1 MRPDFRGGKTKAC
14 SSHRG
19 GISVRH
25 LVTRGINCLSH
36 SFGKPIRWNPRGPGH
51 QATSEQEIFY
61 VELLN
66 YVFFVIRLDLK
77 NCVGNHKKFCP
88 WNLTRNSSSW
98 HSPSAN
104 VSARWSYNHLKNPRQ
119 WSLAGE
125 SRVGLS
131 ERPSLGGSECPALMW
146 FLRGYRA
153 GLWCLVSFFFGVIR
167 CWNSWLWGGRWDKEK
182 DRWNTICL
190 RGRCLSICFL
200 VTVVIFRKA
209 LTHMSSPRNF
219 HPRWPP
225 DQFSGS

>member
-1 MRPDFRGGKTKAC
+1 
-14 SSHRG
+14 
-19 GISVRH
+19 
-25 LVTRGINCLSH
+25 
-36 SFGKPIRWNPRGPGH
+36 
-51 QATSEQEIFY
+51 
-61 VELLN
+61 
-66 YVFFVIRLDLK
+66 LK

-200 VTVVIFRKA
+200 VTVVISRKA